1 MDWKPRVSVLDSL
14 LEAVLGL
21 SGDYA
26 EAGVWR
32 GETAEYISRRMAP
45 GARLWLFDSFL
56 GHPEP
61 GEFDDAA
68 AHPKGRYAD
77 TSLELVRAR
86 CPAAIIV
93 PGFMPD
99 SLEVAAETMFRFVRV
114 DVDHYAATKG
124 VIRFFR
130 DRMVPG
136 GIMEFDDYNHNEC
149 PGATKAIDETIG
161 KANVLFPAAH
171 WVKKL
176 PGCGEGAD

>member
-1 MDWKPRVSVLDSL
+1 MLDEL
-14 LEAVLGL
+14 LAAVQSL

-32 GETAEYISRRMAP
+32 GEVAEYISKRMAP

-61 GEFDDAA
+61 GEFDDAV

-77 TSLELVRAR
+77 TSLEMVRAR
-86 CPAAIIV
+86 CPDAIIV
-93 PGFMPD
+93 PGFMPG

-114 DVDHYAATKG
+114 DVDHYATTKS
-124 VIRFFR
+124 VVRFFR
-130 DRMVPG
+130 DRMVRG

-149 PGATKAIDETIG
+149 PGATKAIDEIIG
-161 KANVLFPAAH
+161 AANVKLPAH
-171 WVKKL
+171 WVNI
-176 PGCGEGAD
+176 